1 METDYRYYFQIQN
14 PIGGIRMN
22 GLQIFNFEQNEVRTI
37 VIDDEPYFLGND
49 VAEIL
54 GYERLGD
61 ALAQHVDIEDKKTL
75 KYKAFGEMAQ
85 SFWKGNDYSNKTVIN
100 ETGMYAL
107 IFGSALPSAKK
118 FKRWVTSDV
127 LPQIRKHGMYAK
139 DELLN
144 NPDLLLDVV
153 TKYKEERTQR
163 LMAEQRV
170 LELQPK
176 ATYYDLVIQNKSLL
190 SVTKIAKDYGMS
202 ARKMNSLLHEY
213 GVQFKQG
220 DMWFLYQDYADKG
233 YTQSFTHVID
243 DENSRMSTKW
253 TQKGRLFIYET
264 LKNHGYLPLIER

>member
-1 METDYRYYFQIQN
+1 MNTQKFENNLFQLEVKTENGESLFDVETVARSL
-14 PIGGIRMN
+14 GI
-22 GLQIFNFEQNEVRTI
+22 VD
-37 VIDDEPYFLGND
+37 VKND
-49 VAEIL
+49 VEYIRWQRVNNYL
-54 GYERLGD
+54 GKNSPLVAKGD
-61 ALAQHVDIEDKKTL
+61 YINEPMVYKLAFKANNALAE
-75 KYKAFGEMAQ
+75 
-85 SFWKGNDYSNKTVIN
+85 
-100 ETGMYAL
+100 
-107 IFGSALPSAKK
+107 K
-118 FKRWVTSDV
+118 FQDWLATEV

-163 LMAEQRV
+163 LMAEQQV
-170 LELQPK
+170 LEMQPK

-202 ARKMNSLLHEY
+202 ARKVNTLLHEF

-220 DMWFLYQDYADKG
+220 DMWFLYQDYANKG

-253 TQKGRLFIYET
+253 TQKGRLFIYEIM
-264 LKNHGYLPLIER
+264 KQHGYLPLIEK

>member
-1 METDYRYYFQIQN
+1 MNTQKFENNLFQLEVKTENGESLFDVETVARSL
-14 PIGGIRMN
+14 GIVKS
-22 GLQIFNFEQNEVRTI
+22 GLSTSGQSYIRWDRVNKYLQKYSPQVGKGSFI
-37 VIDDEPYFLGND
+37 SEPMVYKLAFKANN
-49 VAEIL
+49 
-54 GYERLGD
+54 
-61 ALAQHVDIEDKKTL
+61 ALAE
-75 KYKAFGEMAQ
+75 
-85 SFWKGNDYSNKTVIN
+85 
-100 ETGMYAL
+100 
-107 IFGSALPSAKK
+107 K
-118 FKRWVTSDV
+118 FQDWLAVDV

-139 DELLN
+139 DELLD

-163 LMAEQRV
+163 LMAEQQV
-170 LELQPK
+170 LELRPK

-202 ARKMNSLLHEY
+202 ARKLNSLLHDF

-220 DMWFLYQDYADKG
+220 DMWFLYQDYANKG